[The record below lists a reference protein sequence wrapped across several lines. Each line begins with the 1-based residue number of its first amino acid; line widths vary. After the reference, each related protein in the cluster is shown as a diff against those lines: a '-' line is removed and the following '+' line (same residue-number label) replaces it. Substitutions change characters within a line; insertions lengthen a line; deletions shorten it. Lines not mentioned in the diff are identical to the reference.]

1 MNTNVNRSPY
11 LDGLAAKEEFNN
23 TLPLLETIFGE
34 CIRVGRSQVFKFEND
49 GNPIIIRI
57 ASAPS
62 NSKVVGEMKSVITS
76 LKDKSPFYTF
86 FTRDVKTYPESKE
99 TYYDKLKSLYKLR
112 KPFKGAIMGID
123 ELKSQNVIDTI
134 KNGQLL
140 PLNLNRYKDIGG
152 EISLERALMEQFG
165 ITAKK
170 AKEKAEAIKV
180 LLIK

>member
-1 MNTNVNRSPY
+1 MYKVVDNFLP
-11 LDGLAAKEEFNN
+11 KEEFNN
-23 TLPLLETIFGE
+23 TLPLLETIFGKY
-34 CIRVGRSQVFKFEND
+34 IRLGRSQIFKFENG

-62 NSKVVGEMKSVITS
+62 NSKVVGEMKSVIKS

-140 PLNLNRYKDIGG
+140 PFNINRYKDMGG
-152 EISLERALMEQFG
+152 EISLERALMEEFG

>member
-11 LDGLAAKEEFNN
+11 LDGLVAKEEFNN
-23 TLPLLETIFGE
+23 TLPLLETIFGKYT
-34 CIRVGRSQVFKFEND
+34 RFGRSQIFKFENG

-57 ASAPS
+57 VSAPS
-62 NSKVVGEMKSVITS
+62 NTKVVGEMKNVIKS

-140 PLNLNRYKDIGG
+140 PFNINRYKDMGG
-152 EISLERALMEQFG
+152 EISLGRALMEEFG